1 MDLKLW
7 GSQTAGFV
15 SLVHMLVERAEAQP
29 DQRAYT
35 YLVDGTTESDTL
47 TYRQLDC
54 RSREIAVMLQS
65 ALDQGDRALLMY
77 SPGLDFVSAFFG
89 CLCAGVIAVPV
100 YPPQPSRP
108 ERSLPRLRAIYSESG
123 AKAILCTE
131 DFFCKLATL
140 FQSDPELSTC
150 PLLATDHYGLE
161 DIDSWKMPEVH
172 ADTIAFLQYTS
183 GSTAAPKGVVVSHG
197 NIVHNLAYIHNIAH
211 HENDNVLVSWLP
223 TYHDMGLF
231 SGVLFPLFNDC
242 PAYLMSPV
250 SFLQKPFRWL
260 QAISHFRGTNSG
272 GPDFAFEL
280 CVQKSTAE
288 QRSQL
293 DLSSWQIAF
302 NGAEPIRKSTLENFS
317 KTFRECGFRSTAF
330 FPVYGLAESTV
341 LVLGKPLM
349 NESASSE
356 NASSENA
363 SSENTSGTEGIFA
376 ADGYVTAEPVSC
388 GSPKFGMEVIVVDP
402 RQSVEMELGQI
413 GEIWVNGPSVA
424 QGYWNLPHETERT
437 FNAFLESGRGPFLR
451 TGDLGFM
458 RNGELFVTGRI
469 KDLIIVRG
477 RKHYPQDIEQ
487 TVEQSHSET
496 HSKSAAAVSVLAE
509 DGPQLVILAEV
520 NRRLR
525 SGRSKS
531 KVGEASPSQG
541 VCNEIIDAIRQAVS
555 EQHELQ
561 PAAIAL
567 LAPGSIPKTSSGKIR
582 RHACCDAILAGR
594 LDCIASW
601 SLANF
606 NCGSFLDP
614 FRHSTDDRLRT
625 TAADE

>member
-1 MDLKLW
+1 MDRKLW
-7 GSQTAGFV
+7 GSQAADFV
-15 SLVHMLVERAEAQP
+15 SLVHLLVERAKAQP

-35 YLVDGTTESDTL
+35 YLVDGITESDTL
-47 TYRQLDC
+47 TYRQLD
-54 RSREIAVMLQS
+54 RQSREIAVMLQS
-65 ALDQGDRALLMY
+65 ALDHGDRVLLMY
-77 SPGLDFVSAFFG
+77 PPGLDFVSAFFG

-100 YPPQPSRP
+100 YPPQASRP
-108 ERSLPRLRAIYSESG
+108 ERSLPCLRSIYRESG

-131 DFFCKLATL
+131 DVFSKFATL
-140 FQSDPELSTC
+140 LQSDPELSTC
-150 PLLATDHYGLE
+150 PLLATDHYELE
-161 DIDSWKMPEVH
+161 DIDTWKVPAIH

-197 NIVHNLAYIHNIAH
+197 NIVHNLAYIQNISH
-211 HENDNVLVSWLP
+211 HASDNVLVSWLP

-242 PAYLMSPV
+242 PVYLMSPV
-250 SFLQKPFRWL
+250 SFLQRPFRWL

-280 CVQKSTAE
+280 CAQKSTAE

-293 DLSSWQIAF
+293 DLSSWQIAY
-302 NGAEPIRKSTLENFS
+302 NGAEPIRKSTLERFS
-317 KTFRECGFRSTAF
+317 KTFRECGFRSTSF

-341 LVLGKPLM
+341 LVLGKSSIGE
-349 NESASSE
+349 NTDSE
-356 NASSENA
+356 NAHSENA
-363 SSENTSGTEGIFA
+363 NGTEA
-376 ADGYVTAEPVSC
+376 ALAANRNATAELVSC
-388 GSPKFGMEVIVVDP
+388 GSPKFGMEVLIVDSK
-402 RQSVEMELGQI
+402 QSVEMEPGQI
-413 GEIWVNGPSVA
+413 GEIWVSGPSVA
-424 QGYWNLPHETERT
+424 KGYWNLPRETEAT

-451 TGDLGFM
+451 TGDLGFL

-487 TVEQSHSET
+487 TVEQSHSEIQ
-496 HSKSAAAVSVLAE
+496 SKASAAVSVPTE
-509 DGPQLVILAEV
+509 NGPQLVILAEV

-525 SGRSKS
+525 SGVPKTRM
-531 KVGEASPSQG
+531 GATSPSEGDCDQ
-541 VCNEIIDAIRQAVS
+541 IIDAIRQAVS

-561 PAAIAL
+561 TAAIAL

-582 RHACCDAILAGR
+582 RHACCDAILADT

-601 SLANF
+601 SLPDF
-606 NCGSFLDP
+606 SSGFFLEP
-614 FRHSTDDRLRT
+614 SRHSTDDRLRT
-625 TAADE
+625 TSTDD

>member
-1 MDLKLW
+1 MERKLW
-7 GSQTAGFV
+7 SSQADGFV
-15 SLVHMLVERAEAQP
+15 SLVDMLAERAEAQP

-35 YLVDGTTESDTL
+35 YLVDGIVERDTL
-47 TYRQLDC
+47 TYRQLD
-54 RSREIAVMLQS
+54 RQSREIAVMLQS

-100 YPPQPSRP
+100 YPPQSSRP
-108 ERSLPRLRAIYSESG
+108 ERSLPGLRAIYSESG

-131 DFFCKLATL
+131 EGFGKFASLL
-140 FQSDPELSTC
+140 QGDPELSKC

-161 DIDSWKMPEVH
+161 DIEEWKVPEVH
-172 ADTIAFLQYTS
+172 SDSIAFLQYTS

-197 NIVHNLAYIHNIAH
+197 NIVHNLAYIQNISH
-211 HENDNVLVSWLP
+211 HESDNVLVSWLP

-260 QAISHFRGTNSG
+260 QAISYFRGTNSG
-272 GPDFAFEL
+272 APDFAFEL
-280 CVQKSTAE
+280 CAQKSTAE

-293 DLSSWQIAF
+293 DLSSWKIAF
-302 NGAEPIRKSTLENFS
+302 NGAEPIRKSTLEGFS
-317 KTFRECGFRSTAF
+317 KTFRECGFRSSAI

-341 LVLGKPLM
+341 LVSGKPRSG
-349 NESASSE
+349 EDTIGE
-356 NASSENA
+356 DTDGK
-363 SSENTSGTEGIFA
+363 NTSVTEA
-376 ADGYVTAEPVSC
+376 AVAVDGSVPAESVSC
-388 GSPKFGMEVIVVDP
+388 GSPKFGMEVIIVDP
-402 RQSVEMELGQI
+402 KLAVEMESGQI
-413 GEIWVNGPSVA
+413 GEIWVSGPSVA
-424 QGYWNLPHETERT
+424 QGYWNLSRETEAT
-437 FNAFLESGRGPFLR
+437 FHAFLESGRGPFLR

-458 RNGELFVTGRI
+458 RKGELFVTGRI

-487 TVEQSHSET
+487 TVEQSHSEV
-496 HSKSAAAVSVLAE
+496 HSKSSAAVSVVAE

-531 KVGEASPSQG
+531 NMGQTSSFEG
-541 VCNEIIDAIRQAVS
+541 DCDEIMDVIRQAVS

-561 PAAIAL
+561 TAAIVL

-582 RHACCDAILAGR
+582 RHACCMAILAGT

-606 NCGSFLDP
+606 SCGSFP
-614 FRHSTDDRLRT
+614 EPSRHSTDDRLST
-625 TAADE
+625 TAADD

>member
-1 MDLKLW
+1 MERKLV
-7 GSQTAGFV
+7 SAQADGFV
-15 SLVHMLVERAEAQP
+15 SLVDMLAERAKARP

-35 YLVDGTTESDTL
+35 YLVDGIVESDTL
-47 TYRQLDC
+47 TYRQLD
-54 RSREIAVMLQS
+54 RQSREIAVMLQS
-65 ALDQGDRALLMY
+65 ALDQSDRALLMY

-100 YPPQPSRP
+100 YPPQSSRP
-108 ERSLPRLRAIYSESG
+108 ECSLPRLRAIYRESG
-123 AKAILCTE
+123 AKTILCTE
-131 DFFCKLATL
+131 FFFGKFASL
-140 FQSDPELSTC
+140 FQSDPELSKC
-150 PLLATDHYGLE
+150 PMLATDHYGLE
-161 DIDSWKMPEVH
+161 DIHAWKVPDVHPDS
-172 ADTIAFLQYTS
+172 IAFLQYTS

-197 NIVHNLAYIHNIAH
+197 NIVHNLAYIQNISH
-211 HENDNVLVSWLP
+211 HETDNVLVSWLP

-242 PAYLMSPV
+242 PAYLMSPI

-272 GPDFAFEL
+272 APDFAFEL
-280 CVQKSTAE
+280 CAQKSTAE

-293 DLSSWQIAF
+293 DLSSWKIAY
-302 NGAEPIRKSTLENFS
+302 NGAEPIRKSTLASFS
-317 KTFRECGFRSTAF
+317 KTFRECSFRSSAL

-341 LVLGKPLM
+341 LVSGKPLIG
-349 NESASSE
+349 E
-356 NASSENA
+356 NAVN
-363 SSENTSGTEGIFA
+363 ENTSGTEAIKAVAGS
-376 ADGYVTAEPVSC
+376 VPAEPVSC
-388 GSPKFGMEVIVVDP
+388 GSPRFGMEVIIVDSK
-402 RQSVEMELGQI
+402 QSVEMVSGQI
-413 GEIWVNGPSVA
+413 GEIWLSGPSVA
-424 QGYWNLPHETERT
+424 QGYWNLPRETEVT

-458 RNGELFVTGRI
+458 QNGELFVTGRI

-487 TVEQSHSET
+487 TVEQSHSEV
-496 HSKSAAAVSVLAE
+496 HSKSSAAVSVVAE

-531 KVGEASPSQG
+531 KAGESSPFDRD
-541 VCNEIIDAIRQAVS
+541 CDEIIDAIRQAVS
-555 EQHELQ
+555 EHHELQ
-561 PAAIAL
+561 TAAIAL
-567 LAPGSIPKTSSGKIR
+567 LAPGSVPKTSSGKIR
-582 RHACCDAILAGR
+582 RYACCEAILAGT

-606 NCGSFLDP
+606 SCGSFLEP
-614 FRHSTDDRLRT
+614 SRHSTDDRLRT

>member
-1 MDLKLW
+1 MDRKLW
-7 GSQTAGFV
+7 GSQAAGFV
-15 SLVHMLVERAEAQP
+15 SLVHMLVDRAKAQP

-35 YLVDGTTESDTL
+35 YLVDGITESDTL
-47 TYRQLDC
+47 TYRQLDR

-131 DFFCKLATL
+131 DVFCKFATL

-161 DIDSWKMPEVH
+161 DIDTWKVPEVRS
-172 ADTIAFLQYTS
+172 DTIAFLQYTS

-197 NIVHNLAYIHNIAH
+197 NIVHNLAYIQNISH
-211 HENDNVLVSWLP
+211 HETDNVLVSWLP
-223 TYHDMGLF
+223 TSHDMGLF

-280 CVQKSTAE
+280 CAQKSTAE

-293 DLSSWQIAF
+293 DLGSWQIAY
-302 NGAEPIRKSTLENFS
+302 NGAEPIRKSTLESFS
-317 KTFRECGFRSTAF
+317 NAFRECGFRSTAF

-341 LVLGKPLM
+341 LVLGKPLRD
-349 NESASSE
+349 E

-363 SSENTSGTEGIFA
+363 SSENTNGTEAALA
-376 ADGYVTAEPVSC
+376 ADGYVAAEPVSC
-388 GSPKFGMEVIVVDP
+388 GSPKFGMEVIIVDSK
-402 RQSVEMELGQI
+402 QAIEMELGQI
-413 GEIWVNGPSVA
+413 GEIWVSGPSVA
-424 QGYWNLPHETERT
+424 QGYWNLPSETEAT
-437 FNAFLESGRGPFLR
+437 FNAFLVSGRGPFLR

-487 TVEQSHSET
+487 TVEQSHSEI
-496 HSKSAAAVSVLAE
+496 HSKSSAAVSVPAE

-531 KVGEASPSQG
+531 KVGEASPSEG
-541 VCNEIIDAIRQAVS
+541 DCDEIIDAIRQAVS

-561 PAAIAL
+561 AASISL

-582 RHACCDAILAGR
+582 RHACCDAILAGT

-601 SLANF
+601 SLASF
-606 NCGSFLDP
+606 SIGSFLEP
-614 FRHSTDDRLRT
+614 TRHSTDDGLRT

>member
-1 MDLKLW
+1 MMDRKLW
-7 GSQTAGFV
+7 GSNDAGFV
-15 SLVHMLVERAEAQP
+15 SLVHLLVERAETQP
-29 DQRAYT
+29 DQRVYT
-35 YLVDGTTESDTL
+35 YLVDGITERDTL
-47 TYRQLDC
+47 TYRQLNR
-54 RSREIAVMLQS
+54 RSREIAVMLQG
-65 ALDQGDRALLMY
+65 ALEQGDRALLMY

-108 ERSLPRLRAIYSESG
+108 ERSLPRIRAIYSESG
-123 AKAILCTE
+123 GKAILCTE
-131 DFFCKLATL
+131 DVFCKFATL
-140 FQSDPELSTC
+140 FQSDPELSRC

-161 DIDSWKMPEVH
+161 DIETWKMPQVH

-197 NIVHNLAYIHNIAH
+197 NIVHNLAYIQNISH
-211 HENDNVLVSWLP
+211 HETDNVLVSWLP
-223 TYHDMGLF
+223 THHDMGLF

-272 GPDFAFEL
+272 APDFAFEL
-280 CVQKSTAE
+280 CAQKATAE

-293 DLSSWQIAF
+293 DLSSWQIAY
-302 NGAEPIRKSTLENFS
+302 NGAEPIRNSTLKSFS
-317 KTFRECGFRSTAF
+317 KAFRECGFRSSAF

-341 LVLGKPLM
+341 LVLGKPWM
-349 NESASSE
+349 GENAINENTCSE
-356 NASSENA
+356 NSSGVE
-363 SSENTSGTEGIFA
+363 A
-376 ADGYVTAEPVSC
+376 ALAANGNVTAEPVSC
-388 GSPKFGMEVIVVDP
+388 GSPKFGMEVIIVDSK
-402 RQSVEMELGQI
+402 QSVEMEPGQI
-413 GEIWVNGPSVA
+413 GEIWVSGPSVA
-424 QGYWNLPHETERT
+424 QGYWNSPRETEAT
-437 FNAFLESGRGPFLR
+437 FNAFLKSGRGPFLR

-458 RNGELFVTGRI
+458 RSGELFITGRI

-487 TVEQSHSET
+487 TVEQSHSEI
-496 HSKSAAAVSVLAE
+496 HSKSSAAVSVPSE

-531 KVGEASPSQG
+531 KVGKASPFEG
-541 VCNEIIDAIRQAVS
+541 DYDEIMDAIRQAVS
-555 EQHELQ
+555 EQHELRA
-561 PAAIAL
+561 AAISL
-567 LAPGSIPKTSSGKIR
+567 LNPGSIPKTSSGKIR
-582 RHACCDAILAGR
+582 RHACCDAILAGT

-601 SLANF
+601 SLANS
-606 NCGSFLDP
+606 NSSSFLEP
-614 FRHSTDDRLRT
+614 TRHSTDDRIRT
-625 TAADE
+625 AAADE

>member
-1 MDLKLW
+1 MDRKLW
-7 GSQTAGFV
+7 GSQAAGFI

-35 YLVDGTTESDTL
+35 YLVDGITESDTL
-47 TYRQLDC
+47 TYRQLDR

-65 ALDQGDRALLMY
+65 VLDQGDRALLMY

-108 ERSLPRLRAIYSESG
+108 ERSLPRLRAIHSESG

-131 DFFCKLATL
+131 DVFSKFATL

-172 ADTIAFLQYTS
+172 SDTIAFLQYTS
-183 GSTAAPKGVVVSHG
+183 GSTADPKGVVVSHG
-197 NIVHNLAYIHNIAH
+197 NIVHNLAYIQNISH
-211 HENDNVLVSWLP
+211 HETDNVLVSWLP

-280 CVQKSTAE
+280 CAQKLTAD

-293 DLSSWQIAF
+293 DLSSWQVAY
-302 NGAEPIRKSTLENFS
+302 NGAEPIRKRTLESFS
-317 KTFRECGFRSTAF
+317 RTFGECGFRSTAF

-341 LVLGKPLM
+341 LVSGKPRM
-349 NESASSE
+349 GK
-356 NASSENA
+356 NASSEN
-363 SSENTSGTEGIFA
+363 SVSENASGTEADLA
-376 ADGYVTAEPVSC
+376 ADGNVIAEPVGC
-388 GSPKFGMEVIVVDP
+388 GSPKFGMEVIIVDTKL
-402 RQSVEMELGQI
+402 SVEKEPGQV
-413 GEIWVNGPSVA
+413 GEIWVSGPSVA
-424 QGYWNLPHETERT
+424 RGYWNLPRETEAT

-458 RNGELFVTGRI
+458 RDGELYITGRI

-487 TVEQSHSET
+487 TVEQSHSEI
-496 HSKSAAAVSVLAE
+496 HSMSSAAVSVPAE

-525 SGRSKS
+525 SGKSNSKR
-531 KVGEASPSQG
+531 VEASPSEG
-541 VCNEIIDAIRQAVS
+541 YCDDIIDTIRQAVS

-561 PAAIAL
+561 AAAISL

-582 RHACCDAILAGR
+582 RHACCDAILAGT

-601 SLANF
+601 SLADF
-606 NCGSFLDP
+606 SYGSLLKP
-614 FRHSTDDRLRT
+614 SRHFTDDRLRT
-625 TAADE
+625 NAADE